1 MKSMKFRSMAIFL
14 LGTALILSVV
24 PNSVAS
30 VKIGDTCKKL
40 GQMSQIGI
48 YKLSC
53 TSKGKKLVWAKYV
66 PSPKLT
72 APMDILPLPE
82 SLVPTWNFS
91 TSFDKITITVDPTS
105 GDLAKQFGLDS
116 VYLEVYIENQP
127 ISLSQNTIKIE
138 ADKTLT
144 WNISGIRSMM
154 GGVKH
159 IFNVRAGYINSKNE
173 KNISE
178 IKNYEVGF
186 TPSPAQSAPAS
197 ASPVPSPSAS
207 AISDSCQP
215 PILPNLPLASE
226 RMAITK
232 LEWKKDSSGYVSAV
246 VTIRNDN
253 SMSLRVV
260 QYQFFYWYDLKRFTT
275 AFQYNNGN
283 GTTTVEHV
291 FSKDTEGNMGIENLA
306 GSWLPGQSRSF
317 LIDTRK
323 ILDCSRISMLDSDYN
338 VTQGVGG

>member
-1 MKSMKFRSMAIFL
+1 MKKAKFRSAVILL
-14 LGTALILSVV
+14 LGATLAFNVV
-24 PNSVAS
+24 PNAFAS
-30 VKIGDTCKKL
+30 IKVGDTCKTL
-40 GQMSQIGI
+40 GQVSQVGI

-53 TSKGKKLVWAKYV
+53 TSKGKKLLWAKYT

-72 APMDILPLPE
+72 APIDVLPLPE

-91 TSFDKITITVDPTS
+91 GTFDKITITIDPIS
-105 GDLAKQFGLDS
+105 GDLVKQFGLAS
-116 VYLEVYIENQP
+116 VYLELYIENQP
-127 ISLSQNTIKIE
+127 ISLPQNTIKIE
-138 ADKTLT
+138 ADKPLT
-144 WNISGIRSMM
+144 WNISGVRSLM

-173 KNISE
+173 KNISDV
-178 IKNYEVGF
+178 KNYEVGLL
-186 TPSPAQSAPAS
+186 PAPAQSSIPS
-197 ASPVPSPSAS
+197 ASPSPSAS
-207 AISDSCQP
+207 TNADLARCQP
-215 PILPNLPLASE
+215 QILPKLPLASE

-232 LEWKKDSSGYVSAV
+232 MEWKKDSSGYVSTV
-246 VTIRNDN
+246 ITIRNDN

-260 QYQFFYWYDLKRFTT
+260 QYQFFYWYDSQRFTT

-306 GSWLPGQSRSF
+306 GSWLPGQSRNF

-323 ILDCSRISMLDSDYN
+323 ILDCSRISMLDTDYK